1 MATTHY
7 NVPLL
12 FVHSFIPSRRCQV
25 FHKGKLT
32 PPSQTQ
38 HASLPSSMTPSQSS
52 ITSSFLSKGKDNLL
66 SRKSLRSLY
75 AFFLTKPYYPHHT
88 RRYSSSLTVAFVAII
103 IPRCLPPCP
112 PLSFLVVCRHV
123 RCYHSSSFAAS

>member
-12 FVHSFIPSRRCQV
+12 FVHSFIPSCQV
-25 FHKGKLT
+25 FHKEMLT
-32 PPSQTQ
+32 SPSQTQ
-38 HASLPSSMTPSQSS
+38 HASLPSSMTPPPQSS

-75 AFFLTKPYYPHHT
+75 AFFLTKPYYPHHS
-88 RRYSSSLTVAFVAII
+88 RRNSSSFAVAFVAII
-103 IPRCLPPCP
+103 IPRRLPSCP
-112 PLSFLVVCRHV
+112 PLSFLIVCRHV